1 MTGMNRTIKT
11 KETVLNVKTAD
22 HKKNLAHYMKQSSI
36 RSKQSSFRNKED
48 QYQKADYETSPQ
60 STAIDDIQTTW
71 KKSVYESKFRAERRI
86 RQYRQYRAEQSNMDP
101 VTGQQIRQNRVP
113 VIRRITAP
121 IRNSYQMQMVRNTIH
136 HYAESFRTYNRFTAA
151 VSSIFSGTGK
161 VLRIGSKALKGTAK
175 GLSTLV
181 SAGSGVLLIITMTL
195 FFGMF
200 SSFTNTSVLAQG
212 IEIPEASV
220 QPDFTNDEA
229 WGENNPYTRL
239 GFTGQCT
246 WFAWGR
252 FYEIY
257 GYDPGFTGDGWSC
270 ASQLVAAHP
279 DKFELSYAPAAGAV
293 FSTIGHNHVGIVIAV
308 DGDKITIQDGNLDG
322 VSNTFLEAMTDW
334 KEETMTID
342 AFVAHHGG
350 VIYAVPKL
358 IESEQSH

>member
-1 MTGMNRTIKT
+1 MNRTIKT
-11 KETVLNVKTAD
+11 RQAVQTVKTAD
-22 HKKNLAHYMKQSSI
+22 HKKNLLHYMKQSAI
-36 RSKQSSFRNKED
+36 RSKQSVSQHKED
-48 QYQKADYETSPQ
+48 PQ
-60 STAIDDIQTTW
+60 HNSDARASDVAIDDIQTTW
-71 KKSVYESKFRAERRI
+71 KKSVYESKFRVQNQI
-86 RQYRQYRAEQSNMDP
+86 REY
-101 VTGQQIRQNRVP
+101 RQNREYKSNP
-113 VIRRITAP
+113 KAESKHNSRRNIIKDFTRNVTRKITAP
-121 IRNSYQMQMVRNTIH
+121 IQNSYQVQMVKHAVYKYSQSIRFHNRITTTFSNII
-136 HYAESFRTYNRFTAA
+136 SFGGKA
-151 VSSIFSGTGK
+151 IGTG
-161 VLRIGSKALKGTAK
+161 VKAVR
-175 GLSTLV
+175 STV
-181 SAGSGVLLIITMTL
+181 NGVSFVFSAGSGVLLIITMTL

-239 GFTGQCT
+239 GFIGQCT

-279 DKFELSYAPAAGAV
+279 DKFELSYAPAPGAV

-308 DGDKITIQDGNLDG
+308 EGDKITIQDGNLDG

-334 KEETMTID
+334 KEETMSISE
-342 AFVAHHGG
+342 FVAHHGG
-350 VIYAVPKL
+350 VIYAVPIL
-358 IESEQSH
+358 IDNN

>member
-1 MTGMNRTIKT
+1 MNVMTGINRTIKT
-11 KETVLNVKTAD
+11 RETVLSVKTAD

-36 RSKQSSFRNKED
+36 RSRQSALRRKDDLGQQN
-48 QYQKADYETSPQ
+48 DYESSPQ
-60 STAIDDIQTTW
+60 GVAIDDIQTTW
-71 KKSVYESKFRAERRI
+71 KRSVYESKFQTERYI
-86 RQYRQYRAEQSNMDP
+86 RQYRQNRSYQNNADP
-101 VTGQQIRQNRVP
+101 ITGETIRQETYTSV
-113 VIRRITAP
+113 VKGITTP
-121 IRNSYQMQMVRNTIH
+121 IRNSYQVQMVRNALH
-136 HYAESFRTYNRFTAA
+136 RYAESFRTYNRFTSAA
-151 VSSIFSGTGK
+151 SNVISTTGRVLGTGVK
-161 VLRIGSKALKGTAK
+161 VAKGTVN
-175 GLSTLV
+175 GLATLI
-181 SAGSGVLLIITMTL
+181 SAGTGVLLIITLTL
-195 FFGMF
+195 FLGVF

-212 IEIPEASV
+212 IEIPEASL

-239 GFTGQCT
+239 GLIGQCT

-257 GYDPGFTGDGWSC
+257 GYDPGFRGDGWNC

-342 AFVAHHGG
+342 AFVTYHGG
-350 VIYAVPKL
+350 VIYAVP
-358 IESEQSH
+358 ITD